1 MGLTLYEQETIINMN
16 REDGEM
22 IIYTADPN
30 LMRRLS
36 KLPAYKKVK
45 EYRNGGKV
53 IAADFKADKRLLFL
67 RGKVLKIELSDEE
80 KKRRAETL
88 KRTLSNSV

>member
-1 MGLTLYEQETIINMN
+1 MYEQETIINMN

-22 IIYTADPN
+22 IVYTADPN

-53 IAADFKADKRLLFL
+53 IAADFVADKRLLFL
-67 RGKVLKIELSDEE
+67 RSKVLKMELSDEE
-80 KKRRAETL
+80 KARRTEKLL
-88 KRTLSNSV
+88 KAKAANR